1 MKLRTKTLL
10 TSSLNLIILGLP
22 TPAIAETYICEAC
35 PAGTYDNG
43 ASCVACP
50 AGKYSDASGA
60 VECKNCAAGSKPNA
74 TKTGC
79 DKCPAGTYDNGASCV
94 ACPVG
99 KYSDT
104 SGAVEC
110 KTCAAGSKPNATK
123 TGCEKCPAGTY
134 DNGTSCIA
142 CPAGTFNK
150 TVGQASCNACT
161 AGYYCPSGS
170 VNPIICPVGKYS
182 IAGAATCTVC
192 HEDKFGKPYGECGIS
207 GVEKTSYCSKEGST
221 SSIANPV
228 GPVVVYKNLEE
239 TTPICT
245 GHTYCKTT
253 DENGK
258 ANGGSYCAEY
268 AKPYSATWASE
279 TGPDWNCSANYYK
292 QGDECAPC
300 PANSESP
307 AGSTS
312 IDACK
317 CIEDD
322 GFGKGYYR
330 SGNMC
335 KLRLYAYY
343 YSSSDCKDSKGNY
356 GSVITYYQLKD
367 GSGKY
372 EWGDGGHTV
381 HGSGLI
387 LSTASNGTSYS
398 MSGCYTGWDSSKQ
411 HIPGQVA
418 VSDYF
423 NTGSECNSIMGLCW
437 LSAKD
442 YTYTRK

>member
-22 TPAIAETYICEAC
+22 TPALAETYICEAC

-43 ASCVACP
+43 ASCVVCP

-60 VECKNCAAGSKPNA
+60 VECKTCAAGSKPNATKTGCDKCPVGTYDNGTSCVACPAGKYNDTSGAVGCKTCAAGSKPNA

-79 DKCPAGTYDNGASCV
+79 DKCPAGTYDNATSCV
-94 ACPVG
+94 ACPAGKYNTTVG
-99 KYSDT
+99 K
-104 SGAVEC
+104 
-110 KTCAAGSKPNATK
+110 
-123 TGCEKCPAGTY
+123 
-134 DNGTSCIA
+134 
-142 CPAGTFNK
+142 
-150 TVGQASCNACT
+150 ASCNACP
-161 AGYYCPSGS
+161 AGSYCPSGS
-170 VNPIICPVGKYS
+170 VNPIICPVGKFS
-182 IAGAATCTVC
+182 IAGAATCTGC
-192 HEDKFGKPYGECGIS
+192 HEDKFGTPYGKCGIS

-221 SSIANPV
+221 SSVANPV

-239 TTPICT
+239 KTPICT
-245 GHTYCKTT
+245 GHTYCKIT
-253 DENGK
+253 DESGK

-268 AKPYSATWASE
+268 VKPYNATWVSE

-300 PANSESP
+300 PAHSNSP

-312 IDACK
+312 IDNCV
-317 CIEDD
+317 CEEN
-322 GFGKGYYR
+322 YYR

-356 GSVITYYQLKD
+356 GSTITYYQLKD

-381 HGSGLI
+381 HGSGII
-387 LSTASNGTSYS
+387 LSTSPNGTSYS
-398 MSGCYTGWDSSKQ
+398 MSSCYSGWDSSKQ
-411 HIPGQVA
+411 HMPGQVA

-423 NTGSECNSIMGLCW
+423 NTGSECNSVMGLCW

-442 YTYTRK
+442 YTYTRRNDK